1 MIKATYLI
9 DQNGIK
15 FNLITQIIN
24 NQIQLDLIEINTE
37 YPCIYKGAF
46 SLQMLKQISNEFD
59 KMSNITQA
67 HDFIKQIIENEKI
80 SIDYSYGCADLLLF
94 LNGNYSPIN
103 FKINLANNKPIN
115 DQGINNIPPNFQDIK
130 TNNFTLDINN
140 NQNNYQI
147 NNNNYTN
154 SLLGKS
160 KYELTLA
167 LSPKKDNDSLN
178 LSPLKN
184 NYNND
189 YNNNNNIND
198 YNYNDY
204 NNNNDDYNNVSQNQ
218 YSPTSPKT
226 TDFNSPSSSPIKKEF
241 IESDMNNEVK
251 MLKNENNILKSNID
265 QLKNE
270 LEQEK
275 LKSQKINEQ
284 LMAENTTLKNSL
296 NALSEKNK
304 KYASIEN
311 LNLDAIKGDIIKSKE
326 ELELLSK
333 KLCYKCDRICF
344 NLVFK
349 ATIDSDQAEAFHYK
363 CDPLEKSLILIEST
377 KGARFGGFTSCSW
390 GGDKEEKYDDSAF
403 VFSLDKL
410 KIFDILP
417 GEKAIACY
425 PKFGPVFL
433 GCQIKIYD
441 NFFTKG
447 GSTYFKG
454 INYDTD
460 ENYELSG
467 GEQKYG
473 VKELEVYEIKLE

>member
-1 MIKATYLI
+1 M
-9 DQNGIK
+9 
-15 FNLITQIIN
+15 
-24 NQIQLDLIEINTE
+24 
-37 YPCIYKGAF
+37 
-46 SLQMLKQISNEFD
+46 
-59 KMSNITQA
+59 
-67 HDFIKQIIENEKI
+67 
-80 SIDYSYGCADLLLF
+80 
-94 LNGNYSPIN
+94 
-103 FKINLANNKPIN
+103 
-115 DQGINNIPPNFQDIK
+115 
-130 TNNFTLDINN
+130 
-140 NQNNYQI
+140 
-147 NNNNYTN
+147 
-154 SLLGKS
+154 
-160 KYELTLA
+160 
-167 LSPKKDNDSLN
+167 N

-189 YNNNNNIND
+189 YNNNND

-204 NNNNDDYNNVSQNQ
+204 NNNNDYNDYNNVSQNQ

-241 IESDMNNEVK
+241 IESDMNNEVE
-251 MLKNENNILKSNID
+251 MLKNENNILKNNID

-270 LEQEK
+270 LKQEK

-410 KIFDILP
+410 KIYDILP